1 MNIELK
7 DISKT
12 FWQNGIER
20 TVLKNSSLKLQ
31 RGKSLHLL
39 VFQGQEKVRSFQL
52 QQEFKSRLQEAFSGT
67 EQILQNFLMMKF
79 QNSETKISV
88 LFRRNTA

>member
-1 MNIELK
+1 M
-7 DISKT
+7 
-12 FWQNGIER
+12 
-20 TVLKNSSLKLQ
+20 
-31 RGKSLHLL
+31 HLL
-39 VFQGQEKVRSFQL
+39 VFLGQEKVRSFQL

-67 EQILQNFLMMKF
+67 EQILRNFLMMKF

>member
-20 TVLKNSSLKLQ
+20 TVLKNSSLK
-31 RGKSLHLL
+31 
-39 VFQGQEKVRSFQL
+39 L